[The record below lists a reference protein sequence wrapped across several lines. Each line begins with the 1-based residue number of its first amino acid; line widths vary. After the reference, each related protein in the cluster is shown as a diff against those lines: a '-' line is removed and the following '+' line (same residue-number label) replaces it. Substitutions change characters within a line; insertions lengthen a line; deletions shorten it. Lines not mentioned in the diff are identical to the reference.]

1 MRTQPRVNEA
11 ATEKQAPCKTNIIK
25 KKKNQSLNEM
35 VSHEKES
42 AKQKGKLELLIT
54 EYLK

>member
-11 ATEKQAPCKTNIIK
+11 ITEKQAPWKISI
-25 KKKNQSLNEM
+25 KKKNQSLSEM

-42 AKQKGKLELLIT
+42 AKQKGKLELLMT

>member
-11 ATEKQAPCKTNIIK
+11 ITEKQAPWKISI
-25 KKKNQSLNEM
+25 KKNQSLSEM

-42 AKQKGKLELLIT
+42 AKQKGKLELLMT

>member
-11 ATEKQAPCKTNIIK
+11 AIEKQAPCKRSI
-25 KKKNQSLNEM
+25 KKKNQSLDEM